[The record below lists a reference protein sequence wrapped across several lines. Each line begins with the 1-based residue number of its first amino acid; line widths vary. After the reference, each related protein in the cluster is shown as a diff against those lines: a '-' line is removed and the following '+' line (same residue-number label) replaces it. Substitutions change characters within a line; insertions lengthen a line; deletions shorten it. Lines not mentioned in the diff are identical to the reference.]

1 MLTTIAISK
10 ELRDKLKEFGNKGD
24 TYEDILT
31 RLYESAN
38 RRLLQDVL
46 MDTKNAI
53 PIEDAI
59 VRARKRWRV
68 S

>member
-31 RLYESAN
+31 RLYESASQ
-38 RRLLQDVL
+38 RQLHDLL
-46 MDTKNAI
+46 MDTKNTV

-59 VRARKRWRV
+59 VRARKRWHV